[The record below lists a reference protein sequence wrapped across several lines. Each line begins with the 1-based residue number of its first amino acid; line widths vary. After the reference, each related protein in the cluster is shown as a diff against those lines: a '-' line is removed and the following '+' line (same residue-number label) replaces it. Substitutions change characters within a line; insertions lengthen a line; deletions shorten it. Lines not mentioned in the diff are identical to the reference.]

1 MRGRG
6 KIDRD
11 GIAGKRS
18 TGSRV
23 GGKKFGYCKA
33 REPQQ
38 MPRCARTIVFAND
51 FDSHEEV
58 TRDL

>member
-1 MRGRG
+1 VGRG
-6 KIDRD
+6 KIDGD
-11 GIAGKRS
+11 GIAGKRAI
-18 TGSRV
+18 GNGV
-23 GGKKFGYCKA
+23 GGKKFRDRKA

-38 MPRCARTIVFAND
+38 MPRRARTIVFAND